1 MQYVKAM
8 RASWYTCQK
17 HAVLGR
23 DEGGG
28 NVLTQHQP
36 VGPRAVADAP
46 KTRLRKAEPRATRS
60 DSIPMHGLAGRE
72 NRTGEPMSVPSRLQK
87 ADGKTET
94 WQSGGEVPP
103 TYQVKTRPH
112 LAGGGVDA
120 IDAKQQ
126 TRA

>member
-1 MQYVKAM
+1 
-8 RASWYTCQK
+8 
-17 HAVLGR
+17 
-23 DEGGG
+23 
-28 NVLTQHQP
+28 
-36 VGPRAVADAP
+36 
-46 KTRLRKAEPRATRS
+46 
-60 DSIPMHGLAGRE
+60 MHGLAGRE

-103 TYQVKTRPH
+103 TYQVKIRPH